1 VNLKTLFFFIFI
13 SSIAIPAF
21 GQQNDS
27 TETNPFSDKAM
38 LYIPAYGW
46 MRHTIDRADILAW
59 KKRKEKR
66 IFTNIYPYNT
76 GTLFS
81 SVEGMKQISRQDKA
95 NAEVMKNLFD
105 WQVQVKKPIL
115 KVFYRHPSYL
125 YSVNKKNFQLGINPL
140 FHFEGGIDNLSENV
154 KFVNTRGIEL
164 RGVIGRRVSFY
175 TSLTDNQANFATFV
189 NQRIDSNQRV
199 IPGAGRSKPF
209 KENAYDFS
217 TVTGY
222 VSFKIIPEIALQFG
236 QDKNFIGN
244 GFRSL
249 FLSDDGNNYFFLK
262 LQTKVW
268 RIHYMNL
275 FTEMIDS
282 ENDFTVDGAYLKKYV
297 AMHHLSID
305 ILDNLNIGVFEGVI
319 HSDSVNPGFQ
329 LSYLNPIIFY
339 RTIEYMLGSADNVVI
354 GIDWKY
360 NFLKHFSF
368 YGQVLID
375 EFKFWELANN
385 TGWWAN
391 KYGLQGGLKY
401 YDAFSLST
409 LDLQVEYNRVRPY
422 TYAHSNVSNN
432 YSQYGQSLAH
442 PVGANLSEWVLLARY
457 QPITKLFLYTRLIL
471 NNYGGD
477 SNGSNW
483 GNNIF
488 LSNTTRMMDFDNK
501 TGQGIKTNI
510 LNFNFTASY
519 MLADNIFVDLNFTQR
534 NLTSVDL
541 PQRNANNNYISIA
554 FRMNMAKK
562 DYGF

>member
-1 VNLKTLFFFIFI
+1 MAI
-13 SSIAIPAF
+13 SAF
-21 GQQNDS
+21 GQQKDS
-27 TETNPFSDKAM
+27 TRTNPFADKAL
-38 LYIPAYGW
+38 LYIPAYDW
-46 MRHTIDRADILAW
+46 MRHTLDRADILAW
-59 KKRKEKR
+59 KKRKGNHVY
-66 IFTNIYPYNT
+66 TNIYPYNT
-76 GTLFS
+76 GTLLLS
-81 SVEGMKQISRQDKA
+81 LSGLNELSKQDKA
-95 NAEVMKNLFD
+95 NAKVMTNLFN
-105 WQVQVKKPIL
+105 WEAEVKKSIL

-125 YSVNKKNFQLGINPL
+125 FSVNKKNFQLGINPIL
-140 FHFEGGIDNLSENV
+140 HFEGGIDNLSQNT

-175 TSLTDNQANFATFV
+175 TSLTDNQANFASYV

-217 TVTGY
+217 TATGY

-244 GFRSL
+244 GYRSL

-268 RIHYMNL
+268 RINYMNL

-305 ILDNLNIGVFEGVI
+305 ILDNLNIGIFEGVI

-368 YGQVLID
+368 YGQVLMD

-391 KYGLQGGLKY
+391 KYGLQGGMKY
-401 YDAFSLST
+401 YDAFGLST

-457 QPITKLFLYTRLIL
+457 QPLTKLFLYTRLIL
-471 NNYGGD
+471 NNYGDD

-483 GNNIF
+483 GNNVF
-488 LSNTTRMMDFDNK
+488 LSNTTRMMDYDNK
-501 TGQGIKTNI
+501 TGQGVKTNI
-510 LNFNFTASY
+510 LNLNFTASY
-519 MLADNIFVDLNFTQR
+519 MIADNIFFDLNFTQR
-534 NLTSVDL
+534 NLTSVNL
-541 PQRNANNNYISIA
+541 PQRNSNNNYISIS
-554 FRMNMAKK
+554 FRMNLAKRK
-562 DYGF
+562 YGF